1 MHGAGVCSGGEFGGS
16 QDEKKKR
23 KRPPPPAGGS
33 MSKGPKKSCSF
44 SSSSPRKKKIFK
56 HFEGPCPK
64 EWNNR
69 RVPLVSCQPVNHLSP
84 FLYVF
89 QQVGGLESGHQWKD
103 HFFFL
108 NLIKW
113 PRESI
118 VGDPCNLGLL
128 KNVNVL
134 NNVCQLCR
142 VNNGHLGPTM
152 ALLAFFGG

>member
-44 SSSSPRKKKIFK
+44 SSSSPRKKNFSNILKDRAQKNGTTGVFHWFLVNPLTINHHFCTFSNKLGVWKVATNGKII
-56 HFEGPCPK
+56 
-64 EWNNR
+64 
-69 RVPLVSCQPVNHLSP
+69 
-84 FLYVF
+84 
-89 QQVGGLESGHQWKD
+89 
-103 HFFFL
+103 FFFW

-152 ALLAFFGG
+152 ALLAFFGV